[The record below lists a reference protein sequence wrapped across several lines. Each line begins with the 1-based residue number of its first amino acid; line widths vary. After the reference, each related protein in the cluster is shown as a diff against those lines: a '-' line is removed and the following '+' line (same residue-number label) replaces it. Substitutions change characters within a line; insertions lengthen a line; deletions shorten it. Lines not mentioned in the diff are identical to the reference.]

1 VVIILKNT
9 VKFVTLPFFFMV
21 ELQNFSNTPRTIKP
35 RRQATKLPFKK
46 LNTTVCWVPVEIFFN
61 AVLAWRDLLK
71 IWWQSQQRWTL
82 VLKTVAWFTYAKY
95 VGRAKVT
102 VKDALNGQL
111 HDPVAFAPD
120 RTVLW

>member
-46 LNTTVCWVPVEIFFN
+46 LNTSVCSSTSADFFST
-61 AVLAWRDLLK
+61 
-71 IWWQSQQRWTL
+71 QS
-82 VLKTVAWFTYAKY
+82 
-95 VGRAKVT
+95 
-102 VKDALNGQL
+102 
-111 HDPVAFAPD
+111 
-120 RTVLW
+120 